1 MSPEVAK
8 IRHATP
14 VTEALVRSL
23 LAQKCFNC
31 QGLNHEQNVRAY
43 AWRRFELRAP
53 RLARVAA
60 LFILGPK
67 MAFAP
72 KVFGA
77 LVA

>member
-23 LAQKCFNC
+23 LAQKCIGC

-43 AWRRFELRAP
+43 AWRRFELRFP
-53 RLARVAA
+53 RLTRLAA
-60 LFILGPK
+60 FFVLSPRI
-67 MAFAP
+67 AVAP

-77 LVA
+77 LV